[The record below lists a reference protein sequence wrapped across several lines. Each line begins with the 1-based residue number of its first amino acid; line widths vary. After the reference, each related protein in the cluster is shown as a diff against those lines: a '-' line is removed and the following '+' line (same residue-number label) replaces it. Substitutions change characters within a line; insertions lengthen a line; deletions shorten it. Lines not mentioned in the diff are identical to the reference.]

1 MQKNITLANG
11 VTEIL
16 LQFGSDT
23 QNKEWYQSLT
33 YENEYVQ
40 LVNGVVASRYDSR
53 RNIYC
58 NFDYRTYNNKSLS
71 YPMNTENLYIN
82 NNTTIDKDV
91 ATLN

>member
-33 YENEYVQ
+33 YENEYV
-40 LVNGVVASRYDSR
+40 
-53 RNIYC
+53 
-58 NFDYRTYNNKSLS
+58 
-71 YPMNTENLYIN
+71 
-82 NNTTIDKDV
+82 
-91 ATLN
+91 